1 MPRPQSRPGNKA
13 RALPA
18 SLPRLLFTA
27 GSGALL
33 LEGALVDRDQAL
45 DVALGQIERQFG
57 KGAVMKMNDH
67 AAVSIGAISTGSLAL
82 DLALGI
88 GGPPRGGGVAIFRPP
103 ASRKTAPR
111 SHPTAHAQR
120 GGRPCAPH
128 RCPPYIVPPT

>member
-88 GGPPRGGGVAIFRPP
+88 GGLPPGRIVEIFGAPTAGKKTPRYHVSPQAPRGGGHCRL
-103 ASRKTAPR
+103 T
-111 SHPTAHAQR
+111 
-120 GGRPCAPH
+120 
-128 RCPPYIVPPT
+128 